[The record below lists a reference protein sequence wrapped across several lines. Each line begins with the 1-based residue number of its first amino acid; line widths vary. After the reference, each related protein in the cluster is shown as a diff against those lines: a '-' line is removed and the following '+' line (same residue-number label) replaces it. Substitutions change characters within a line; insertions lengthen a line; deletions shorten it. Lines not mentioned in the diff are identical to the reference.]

1 MHSEEWIRK
10 SIRNRY
16 FENCMG
22 VGSCMDFGVSTYALC
37 TILKNELGKILET
50 GFKKIVIMADMDF
63 GACD

>member
-1 MHSEEWIRK
+1 
-10 SIRNRY
+10 
-16 FENCMG
+16 MG

-63 GACD
+63 GACDCLCTIFKKKVRKLVETCI